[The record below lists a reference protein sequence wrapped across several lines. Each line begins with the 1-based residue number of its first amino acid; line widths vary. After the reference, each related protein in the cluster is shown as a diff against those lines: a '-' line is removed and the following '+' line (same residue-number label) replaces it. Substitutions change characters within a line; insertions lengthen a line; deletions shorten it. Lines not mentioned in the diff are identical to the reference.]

1 MVTKSFKE
9 LPEGSKH
16 FVGLVSLVI
25 TIFLL
30 FFLLNTFFYEEI
42 ISDTLVV
49 EEKEEQTNPY
59 DELLNSIFKKK
70 LNVYESADGYFLNA
84 DEYKILCDNTKIIT
98 QRAVMGANITNFKAQ
113 VIYNA
118 NGNLIEETF
127 VKWDNDSNQCLAGY
141 ILKGIFNDEQA
152 TIEVSGQA
160 QSFLNTGVDTRVY
173 FIKNF

>member
-1 MVTKSFKE
+1 MVAKSFRKV
-9 LPEGSKH
+9 PEGSKH
-16 FVGLVSLVI
+16 FVGLVTLTI

-42 ISDTLVV
+42 ISETLIT
-49 EEKEEQTNPY
+49 EDEEQINPY

-70 LNVYESADGYFLNA
+70 LNVYESEDGYLLNA
-84 DEYKILCDNTKIIT
+84 DEYKILCTNTKIVT
-98 QRAVMGANITNFKAQ
+98 QRAVMGANIVNFKAQ

-118 NGNLIEETF
+118 NGNLIEKTF
-127 VKWDNDSNQCLAGY
+127 VKWDDDSNQCLAGY
-141 ILKGIFNDEQA
+141 VLKGNFNNEET

-173 FIKNF
+173 YIKNF

>member
-16 FVGLVSLVI
+16 FVCLVTLTI

-42 ISDTLVV
+42 ISETLIV
-49 EEKEEQTNPY
+49 EEEEQINPY
-59 DELLNSIFKKK
+59 DELLNSVFKKK
-70 LNVYESADGYFLNA
+70 LNVYESEDGYLLNA
-84 DEYKILCDNTKIIT
+84 DEYKILCNNTKIVT
-98 QRAVMGANITNFKAQ
+98 QRAVMGANIVNFKAQ

-118 NGNLIEETF
+118 NGNLIEKTF
-127 VKWDNDSNQCLAGY
+127 VKWDDDSNQCLAGY
-141 ILKGIFNDEQA
+141 VLKGNYNNEET

>member
-16 FVGLVSLVI
+16 FFGLVTLTI

-30 FFLLNTFFYEEI
+30 FFLLNTFFYDEI
-42 ISDTLVV
+42 ISETLIV
-49 EEKEEQTNPY
+49 EEEEQINPY

-70 LNVYESADGYFLNA
+70 LNVYESVDGYLLST
-84 DEYKILCDNTKIIT
+84 DEYKIICTNTKIVT

-113 VIYNA
+113 IIYNA
-118 NGNLIEETF
+118 NGNLIEKTF
-127 VKWDNDSNQCLAGY
+127 VKWDDSSNQCLAGY
-141 ILKGIFNDEQA
+141 VLKGNFNDVEE

>member
-16 FVGLVSLVI
+16 FFGLVTLTI

-30 FFLLNTFFYEEI
+30 FFLLNTFFYDEI
-42 ISDTLVV
+42 ISETLIV
-49 EEKEEQTNPY
+49 EEEEQINPY

-70 LNVYESADGYFLNA
+70 LNVYESEDGYLLNA
-84 DEYKILCDNTKIIT
+84 DEYKILCNNTKIVT
-98 QRAVMGANITNFKAQ
+98 QRAVMGANIVNFKAQ

-118 NGNLIEETF
+118 NGNLIEKTF
-127 VKWDNDSNQCLAGY
+127 VKWDDDSNQCLAGY
-141 ILKGIFNDEQA
+141 VLKGNFNNEEE

>member
-1 MVTKSFKE
+1 MVTKSFKK
-9 LPEGSKH
+9 LTEGSKH
-16 FVGLVSLVI
+16 FFGLVTLTI

-42 ISDTLVV
+42 ISETLIT
-49 EEKEEQTNPY
+49 EDEEQVNPY

-70 LNVYESADGYFLNA
+70 LNVYESADGYLLNA
-84 DEYKILCDNTKIIT
+84 DEYKILCTNTKIVT
-98 QRAVMGANITNFKAQ
+98 QRAVMGANIINFKAQ

-127 VKWDNDSNQCLAGY
+127 VKWDDDSNQCLAGY
-141 ILKGIFNDEQA
+141 VLKGNFNDVEE

>member
-1 MVTKSFKE
+1 MVTKSFRKV
-9 LPEGSKH
+9 PEGSKH
-16 FVGLVSLVI
+16 FVGLVTLTI

-42 ISDTLVV
+42 ISETLITEN
-49 EEKEEQTNPY
+49 EEHVNPY

-70 LNVYESADGYFLNA
+70 LNVYESEDGYLLNA
-84 DEYKILCDNTKIIT
+84 DEYKILCSNTKIVT
-98 QRAVMGANITNFKAQ
+98 QRAVMGANIINFKAQ

-127 VKWDNDSNQCLAGY
+127 VKWDDEGNQCLAGY
-141 ILKGIFNDEQA
+141 VLKGNFNDEVV

-173 FIKNF
+173 FIKNY

>member
-1 MVTKSFKE
+1 MLTKYFKE

-16 FVGLVSLVI
+16 FFGLVTLTIS
-25 TIFLL
+25 IFLL

-42 ISDTLVV
+42 ISETLIV
-49 EEKEEQTNPY
+49 EEEEQINPY

-70 LNVYESADGYFLNA
+70 LNVYESADGYLLNA
-84 DEYKILCDNTKIIT
+84 DEYKILCTNTKIVT
-98 QRAVMGANITNFKAQ
+98 QRAVMGANIINFKAQ

-127 VKWDNDSNQCLAGY
+127 VKWDDDSNQCLAGY
-141 ILKGIFNDEQA
+141 ILKGIFDNEEA

>member
-16 FVGLVSLVI
+16 FVGLVTLTI

-42 ISDTLVV
+42 ISETLNT
-49 EEKEEQTNPY
+49 EDEEQVNPY

-70 LNVYESADGYFLNA
+70 LNVYERVDGYLLNA
-84 DEYKILCDNTKIIT
+84 DEYKILCTNTKIVT
-98 QRAVMGANITNFKAQ
+98 QRAVMGANIVNFKAQ

-118 NGNLIEETF
+118 NGNLIEKTF
-127 VKWDNDSNQCLAGY
+127 VKWDDDSNQCLAGY
-141 ILKGIFNDEQA
+141 VLKGNYNNEET

>member
-1 MVTKSFKE
+1 MLNKSFRK

-16 FVGLVSLVI
+16 FIGLVSLTI
-25 TIFLL
+25 GIFLL
-30 FFLLNTFFYEEI
+30 FYLLNTLFYEENNSETKI
-42 ISDTLVV
+42 V
-49 EEKEEQTNPY
+49 EEEKVNPY
-59 DELLNSIFKKK
+59 DDLLNSIYKKK
-70 LNVYESADGYFLNA
+70 LNVYESADGYLLNA
-84 DEYKILCDNTKIIT
+84 DEYKILCTNTKIVT
-98 QRAVMGANITNFKAQ
+98 QRAVMGANIINFKAQ

-127 VKWDNDSNQCLAGY
+127 VKWDDESNQCLAGY
-141 ILKGIFNDEQA
+141 ILKGIFDNEEA

>member
-42 ISDTLVV
+42 ISDTLVD
-49 EEKEEQTNPY
+49 EEKEEQINPY

>member
-16 FVGLVSLVI
+16 FVGLVTLTI

-42 ISDTLVV
+42 ISETLIV
-49 EEKEEQTNPY
+49 EEEEQINPY

-70 LNVYESADGYFLNA
+70 LNVYESADGYLLNA
-84 DEYKILCDNTKIIT
+84 DEYKILCTNTKIVT
-98 QRAVMGANITNFKAQ
+98 QRAVMGANIINFKAQ

-127 VKWDNDSNQCLAGY
+127 VKWDDEGNQCLAGY
-141 ILKGIFNDEQA
+141 VLKGNFNDEVI

>member
-1 MVTKSFKE
+1 MITKSFKE
-9 LPEGSKH
+9 LPEGTKN
-16 FVGLVSLVI
+16 FVGLISLVV

-42 ISDTLVV
+42 ISDTLIV
-49 EEKEEQTNPY
+49 EDEEQINPY

-70 LNVYESADGYFLNA
+70 LNVYESADGYLLKA
-84 DEYKILCDNTKIIT
+84 DEYKILCINTKIVT
-98 QRAVMGANITNFKAQ
+98 QRAVMGANIINFKAQ

-127 VKWDNDSNQCLAGY
+127 VKWDDDSNQCLAGY
-141 ILKGIFNDEQA
+141 ILKGIFDNEEA

>member
-1 MVTKSFKE
+1 MVTKSFRK

-16 FVGLVSLVI
+16 FIGLVSLTI
-25 TIFLL
+25 AIFLL
-30 FFLLNTFFYEEI
+30 FFLFNTFFYEEN
-42 ISDTLVV
+42 ISETQIV
-49 EEKEEQTNPY
+49 EEEEQINPY
-59 DELLNSIFKKK
+59 DDLLNSIYKKK
-70 LNVYESADGYFLNA
+70 LNVYESEDGYLLNA
-84 DEYKILCDNTKIIT
+84 DEYKILCTNTKIVT
-98 QRAVMGANITNFKAQ
+98 QRAVMGANIINFKAQ

-127 VKWDNDSNQCLAGY
+127 VKWDDEGSQCLAGY
-141 ILKGIFNDEQA
+141 VLKGNFNNEET

>member
-1 MVTKSFKE
+1 MIIKSFKE

-25 TIFLL
+25 TIFLF

-42 ISDTLVV
+42 VSETLIV
-49 EEKEEQTNPY
+49 EDEEQINPY

-70 LNVYESADGYFLNA
+70 LNVYESADGYLLNA
-84 DEYKILCDNTKIIT
+84 DEYKILCNNTKIVT

-127 VKWDNDSNQCLAGY
+127 VKWDDDSNQCLAGY
-141 ILKGIFNDEQA
+141 ILKGIFENEEA

>member
-49 EEKEEQTNPY
+49 EEEEQINPY

-84 DEYKILCDNTKIIT
+84 DEYKILCNNTKIIT

-127 VKWDNDSNQCLAGY
+127 VKWDDDSNQCLAGY
-141 ILKGIFNDEQA
+141 ILKGIFNNEEA

>member
-1 MVTKSFKE
+1 MIAKSFKE
-9 LPEGSKH
+9 LPEGNKK
-16 FVGLVSLVI
+16 FVGLVSLTI
-25 TIFLL
+25 IIFLL
-30 FFLLNTFFYEEI
+30 FYLLNTFFYEEN
-42 ISDTLVV
+42 ISETQIV
-49 EEKEEQTNPY
+49 EEEQVNPY

-70 LNVYESADGYFLNA
+70 LNVYESSDGYLLNI
-84 DEYKILCDNTKIIT
+84 DEYKIICTNTKIVT

-113 VIYNA
+113 IIYND

-127 VKWDNDSNQCLAGY
+127 VKWDDESNQCLAGY
-141 ILKGIFNDEQA
+141 VLKGNFNDEVL

>member
-1 MVTKSFKE
+1 MVTKSYRE

-16 FVGLVSLVI
+16 FFGLVTLTI

-30 FFLLNTFFYEEI
+30 FFFLNTFFYDEI
-42 ISDTLVV
+42 ISETLIV
-49 EEKEEQTNPY
+49 EEEQTNPY

-70 LNVYESADGYFLNA
+70 LNVYESADGYLLNA
-84 DEYKILCDNTKIIT
+84 DEYKILCNNTKIVT
-98 QRAVMGANITNFKAQ
+98 QRAVMGANIINFKAQ

-127 VKWDNDSNQCLAGY
+127 VKWDDETNQCLAGY
-141 ILKGIFNDEQA
+141 ILKGNFDDEET

-173 FIKNF
+173 FIRNF

>member
-1 MVTKSFKE
+1 MVAKSFKE

-16 FVGLVSLVI
+16 FFGLVTLTI

-42 ISDTLVV
+42 ISETIIV
-49 EEKEEQTNPY
+49 EEKEKINPY

-70 LNVYESADGYFLNA
+70 LNVYESEDGYLLNA
-84 DEYKILCDNTKIIT
+84 DEYKILCNNTKIVT
-98 QRAVMGANITNFKAQ
+98 QRAVMGANIINFKAQ

-127 VKWDNDSNQCLAGY
+127 VKWDDDSNQCLAGY
-141 ILKGIFNDEQA
+141 ILKGIFENEEA

>member
-16 FVGLVSLVI
+16 FVGLISLTI

-30 FFLLNTFFYEEI
+30 FYLLNTFFYEEYI
-42 ISDTLVV
+42 PEKQIV
-49 EEKEEQTNPY
+49 EEEQVNPY
-59 DELLNSIFKKK
+59 DDLLNSIYKKK
-70 LNVYESADGYFLNA
+70 LNIYESTDGYLLNA
-84 DEYKILCDNTKIIT
+84 EEYKILCTNTKIVT

-127 VKWDNDSNQCLAGY
+127 VKWDDDSNQCLAGY
-141 ILKGIFNDEQA
+141 VLKGNFNNEET

>member
-16 FVGLVSLVI
+16 FVGLISLTI

-30 FFLLNTFFYEEI
+30 FYLLNTFFYEEYI
-42 ISDTLVV
+42 PEKQIV
-49 EEKEEQTNPY
+49 EEEQVNPY

-70 LNVYESADGYFLNA
+70 LNVYESEDGYLLNA
-84 DEYKILCDNTKIIT
+84 DEYKILCTNTKIVT
-98 QRAVMGANITNFKAQ
+98 QRAVMGANIINFKAQ

-127 VKWDNDSNQCLAGY
+127 VKWDDEANQCLAGY
-141 ILKGIFNDEQA
+141 VLKGNFNNEEVS
-152 TIEVSGQA
+152 IEVSGQA

>member
-1 MVTKSFKE
+1 MVTKSYRE

-16 FVGLVSLVI
+16 FFGLVTLTI

-30 FFLLNTFFYEEI
+30 FFLLNTFFYDEI
-42 ISDTLVV
+42 ISETLIV
-49 EEKEEQTNPY
+49 EEEEQINPY

-70 LNVYESADGYFLNA
+70 LNVYESADGYLLNA
-84 DEYKILCDNTKIIT
+84 DEYKILCTNTKIVT
-98 QRAVMGANITNFKAQ
+98 QRAVMGANIINFKAQ

-127 VKWDNDSNQCLAGY
+127 VKWDDDSNQCLAGY
-141 ILKGIFNDEQA
+141 ILKGIFDNEEA

>member
-16 FVGLVSLVI
+16 FFGLVTLTIS
-25 TIFLL
+25 IFLL

-42 ISDTLVV
+42 ISEKLI
-49 EEKEEQTNPY
+49 EEEEEINPY

-70 LNVYESADGYFLNA
+70 LNVYESADGYLLNA
-84 DEYKILCDNTKIIT
+84 DEYKILCTNTKIVT
-98 QRAVMGANITNFKAQ
+98 QRAVMGANIINFKAQ

-127 VKWDNDSNQCLAGY
+127 VKWDDDSNQCLAGY
-141 ILKGIFNDEQA
+141 ILKGIFNNEEA

>member
-1 MVTKSFKE
+1 MATKSFKE

-16 FVGLVSLVI
+16 FFGLVTLTIS
-25 TIFLL
+25 IFLL

-42 ISDTLVV
+42 ISEKLIV
-49 EEKEEQTNPY
+49 EEEEEINPY

-70 LNVYESADGYFLNA
+70 LNVYESADGYLLNA
-84 DEYKILCDNTKIIT
+84 DEYKILCTNTKIVT
-98 QRAVMGANITNFKAQ
+98 QRAVMGANIINFKAQ

-127 VKWDNDSNQCLAGY
+127 VKWDDDSNQCLAGY
-141 ILKGIFNDEQA
+141 ILKGIFDNEEA

>member
-9 LPEGSKH
+9 LPEGSIH
-16 FVGLVSLVI
+16 FFGLVTLTI

-42 ISDTLVV
+42 ISETLIT
-49 EEKEEQTNPY
+49 EDEEQVNPY

-70 LNVYESADGYFLNA
+70 LNVYESEDGYLLNA
-84 DEYKILCDNTKIIT
+84 DEYKILCLNTKIVT
-98 QRAVMGANITNFKAQ
+98 QRAVMGANIINYKAQ

-127 VKWDNDSNQCLAGY
+127 VKWDDEGNQCLAGY
-141 ILKGIFNDEQA
+141 VLKGNFNDEVV

>member
-1 MVTKSFKE
+1 MVNKSFKE

-16 FVGLVSLVI
+16 FVGLVTLTI

-42 ISDTLVV
+42 ISETLIT
-49 EEKEEQTNPY
+49 EDEEQVNPY

-70 LNVYESADGYFLNA
+70 LNVYESEDGYLLNA
-84 DEYKILCDNTKIIT
+84 DEYKILCSNTKIVT
-98 QRAVMGANITNFKAQ
+98 QRAVMGANIINFKAQ

-127 VKWDNDSNQCLAGY
+127 VKWDDEGNQCLAGY
-141 ILKGIFNDEQA
+141 VLKGNFNNEET
-152 TIEVSGQA
+152 TIKVSGQA
-160 QSFLNTGVDTRVY
+160 QSFLNTGVDTRV
-173 FIKNF
+173 

>member
-1 MVTKSFKE
+1 MVTKSYRE

-16 FVGLVSLVI
+16 FFGLVTLTI

-30 FFLLNTFFYEEI
+30 FFLLNTFFYDEI
-42 ISDTLVV
+42 ISETLIV
-49 EEKEEQTNPY
+49 EEKEQINPY

-70 LNVYESADGYFLNA
+70 LNVYESADGYLLNA
-84 DEYKILCDNTKIIT
+84 DEYKILCTNTKIVT
-98 QRAVMGANITNFKAQ
+98 QRAVMGANIVNFKAQ

-118 NGNLIEETF
+118 NGNLIEKTF
-127 VKWDNDSNQCLAGY
+127 VKWDDDSNQCLAGY
-141 ILKGIFNDEQA
+141 ILKGNFNDELL

>member
-1 MVTKSFKE
+1 MVTKSFRK

-16 FVGLVSLVI
+16 FVGLVTLTI

-30 FFLLNTFFYEEI
+30 FFLLNTFFYDEI
-42 ISDTLVV
+42 ISETLIV
-49 EEKEEQTNPY
+49 EEEEQINPY

-70 LNVYESADGYFLNA
+70 LNVYESVDGYLLST
-84 DEYKILCDNTKIIT
+84 DEYKIICTNTKIVT

-113 VIYNA
+113 IIYNA
-118 NGNLIEETF
+118 NGNLIEKTF
-127 VKWDNDSNQCLAGY
+127 VKWDDGSNQCLAGY
-141 ILKGIFNDEQA
+141 VLKGNFNDVEE

>member
-1 MVTKSFKE
+1 MLTKSFKE

-16 FVGLVSLVI
+16 FFGLVTLTIS
-25 TIFLL
+25 IFLL

-42 ISDTLVV
+42 ISEKLIV
-49 EEKEEQTNPY
+49 EEKEQINPY

-70 LNVYESADGYFLNA
+70 LNVYESADGYLLNA
-84 DEYKILCDNTKIIT
+84 DEYKILCTNTKIVT
-98 QRAVMGANITNFKAQ
+98 QRAVMGANIINFKAQ

-127 VKWDNDSNQCLAGY
+127 VKWDDDSNQCLAGY
-141 ILKGIFNDEQA
+141 ILKGIFDNEEA